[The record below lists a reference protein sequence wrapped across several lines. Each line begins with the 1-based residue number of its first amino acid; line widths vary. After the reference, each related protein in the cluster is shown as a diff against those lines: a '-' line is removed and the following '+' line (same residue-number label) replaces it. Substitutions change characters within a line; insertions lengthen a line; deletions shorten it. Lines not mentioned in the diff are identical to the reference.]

1 MDQFPEEAS
10 EGLQEPE
17 TQPQEVVV
25 EPDSGLG
32 RVSEAQ
38 TEEETEEDDY
48 TGFYT
53 VVENGAM
60 TPDKVA
66 SPQEAVAEDSSDDE
80 FGQKDMIGTGVI
92 GAMPV
97 VTAGPN
103 MAEDADSDEDVCLS
117 DTEVMLLG
125 GGAVSDWGYEQR
137 IRVLQYRDKAK
148 RFIKE
153 EYEGDRIKERER
165 ISVEAFSSM
174 GVFRSTK
181 NANEEY

>member
-103 MAEDADSDEDVCLS
+103 MAEDADRDEDVCLS
-117 DTEVMLLG
+117 ETEVMLLG
-125 GGAVSDWGYEQR
+125 GGAVSDQDGGDGGETGHEDADT
-137 IRVLQYRDKAK
+137 RVMTLLVMEMMLVTLRL
-148 RFIKE
+148 
-153 EYEGDRIKERER
+153 
-165 ISVEAFSSM
+165 
-174 GVFRSTK
+174 
-181 NANEEY
+181 

>member
-80 FGQKDMIGTGVI
+80 FGQKDMIGT
-92 GAMPV
+92 
-97 VTAGPN
+97 
-103 MAEDADSDEDVCLS
+103 
-117 DTEVMLLG
+117 
-125 GGAVSDWGYEQR
+125 
-137 IRVLQYRDKAK
+137 
-148 RFIKE
+148 
-153 EYEGDRIKERER
+153 
-165 ISVEAFSSM
+165 
-174 GVFRSTK
+174 
-181 NANEEY
+181 

>member
-103 MAEDADSDEDVCLS
+103 MAEDADSDEDVYLS
-117 DTEVMLLG
+117 DTEVVLLRG
-125 GGAVSDWGYEQR
+125 DVVSDGDGGDGGETGHEDADTQGHDTAGDGDDAGNTQALRTRLATPKQKTKRQR
-137 IRVLQYRDKAK
+137 
-148 RFIKE
+148 E
-153 EYEGDRIKERER
+153 EG
-165 ISVEAFSSM
+165 
-174 GVFRSTK
+174 TL
-181 NANEEY
+181 